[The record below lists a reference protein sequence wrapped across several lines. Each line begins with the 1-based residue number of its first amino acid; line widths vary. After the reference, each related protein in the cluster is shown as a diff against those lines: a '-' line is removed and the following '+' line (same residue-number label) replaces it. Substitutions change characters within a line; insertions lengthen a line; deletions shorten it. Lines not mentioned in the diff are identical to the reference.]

1 MLQHS
6 AHHVAAIQFLLS
18 SCALRAAG
26 RMGDTF
32 PHTFTCQ
39 DQRLRSGAKYS
50 VLVQELGRLCRYP
63 TVHNSQKLPKLSSAL
78 SQTGESSRLY
88 LLEQAL
94 HKAYGTEHWQGMS
107 VGVAHDTILY
117 LRVCKCNVLV
127 FAARLIV
134 GCCRG
139 AKVCMDHS
147 SQHHCSSVQQ

>member
-1 MLQHS
+1 MFLCSSPMLH
-6 AHHVAAIQFLLS
+6 S
-18 SCALRAAG
+18 SCALPAAG

-39 DQRLRSGAKYS
+39 DQRLRYGAKYS

-63 TVHNSQKLPKLSSAL
+63 TVHSGQKLPKLSSAL
-78 SQTGESSRLY
+78 LQTGDSIQLY

-94 HKAYGTEHWQGMS
+94 HKAYGTERWQGMS
-107 VGVAHDTILY
+107 VEVAHDTTLY
-117 LRVCKCNVLV
+117 LRVCVCHLLV
-127 FAARLIV
+127 FATRLVV

-147 SQHHCSSVQQ
+147 SQRHCSSVQQ